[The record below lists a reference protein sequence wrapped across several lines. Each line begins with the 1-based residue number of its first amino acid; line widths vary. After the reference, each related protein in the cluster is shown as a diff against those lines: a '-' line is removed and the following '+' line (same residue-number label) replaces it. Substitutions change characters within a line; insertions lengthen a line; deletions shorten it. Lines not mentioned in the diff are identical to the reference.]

1 MRRTVIAPLLLLV
14 SGAATAVAQSANPST
29 LASQKGN
36 CAVGVVSHLGEKF
49 QVREQ
54 RGLFAEPKV
63 SDVPVESWHLDDL
76 VVDRIRGALG
86 NRADVQRIPY
96 HKEALALVEPRR
108 DESRWLTLSRL
119 FQFDFAAVTR
129 RLVAGTRCARY
140 VLVTEGVH
148 VDADPRSLAG
158 LGIAKGLG
166 IIGMYVIIKA
176 WVIDGETFKVLN
188 DPTADARRRSTPA
201 LFGTA
206 PLLNE
211 SFWPDPP
218 HSAAQNAKLCE
229 AAREMVAQD
238 LDEILPKLLPT
249 L

>member
-1 MRRTVIAPLLLLV
+1 MRRTIIALLLV
-14 SGAATAVAQSANPST
+14 SAAASAVAQIAKQNPSAQVVQT
-29 LASQKGN
+29 GH
-36 CAVGVVSHLGEKF
+36 CVGVVSHLGEKF

-54 RGLFAEPKV
+54 TSVFAEAKI

-76 VVDRIRGALG
+76 VVDRIRDALG
-86 NRADVQRIPY
+86 NRAAVQRIPY
-96 HKEALALVEPRR
+96 RKEALAPVEPRR
-108 DESRWLTLSRL
+108 GELLSLTLSRL
-119 FQFDFAAVTR
+119 FQLRDFAAIIRT
-129 RLVAGTRCARY
+129 LVAGTRCARY

-148 VDADPRSLAG
+148 VDADPRYLAG

-166 IIGMYVIIKA
+166 LIGMHAIVKA
-176 WVIDGETFKVLN
+176 WVIDGETFQVLN
-188 DPTADARRRSTPA
+188 DPTADVRRRSIPV

-211 SFWPDPP
+211 SVWPDPP
-218 HSAAQNAKLCE
+218 NSAAQNAKLCE
-229 AAREMVAQD
+229 TTREMVAQD